1 MTNAVPSLLK
11 RCPWPGEDPLMRQ
24 YHDLEWGVPL
34 YRDRKIFEF
43 LVLETFQ
50 AGLSWKIVLH
60 KRKNFQAA
68 FARFDYEQV
77 ARFGRKEEA
86 RLVKDA
92 GIVRN
97 RAKIRAAIV
106 NAARFMEVRKEFGTF
121 AKYMWTWADGKPAP
135 RRRRLADLPPYNEEA
150 VAWSADLKKRGFAFL
165 GPTVIYAHMQAVGM
179 VNDHLVGCFRH
190 RACARSRR

>member
-1 MTNAVPSLLK
+1 MK
-11 RCPWPGEDPLMRQ
+11 RCPWPMEDSLMVK
-24 YHDLEWGVPL
+24 YHDTEWGVPL
-34 YRDRKIFEF
+34 SNDRKIFEF

-60 KRKNFQAA
+60 KRKNFQTA
-68 FARFDYEQV
+68 FAGFQYEKV
-77 ARFGRKEEA
+77 ARFGRRDEA

-97 RAKIRAAIV
+97 RAKIRAAIT

-121 AKYMWTWADGKPAP
+121 SRYMWSWANLKPGG
-135 RRRRLADLPPYNEEA
+135 RRRTLADLPPFTKEA
-150 VAWSADLKKRGFAFL
+150 TAWSADLKKRGFAFL

-179 VNDHLVGCFRH
+179 VNDHLVNCFRH
-190 RACARSRR
+190 RDCRRLKRG